1 MWKSIFLISLFA
13 LLLCFCA
20 LIYVKIS
27 QEDDFIKT
35 ENKTLSQFH
44 DYSNKNQLVTEND
57 FNIKVLYF
65 EEKYNSVNKRF
76 DDLYILGSIIVLL
89 LITINI
95 GLFVNT
101 QNKVDKYFSDN
112 FTIHQRKAE
121 DIAKNAG
128 EEYGKLLTMIKNL
141 EKLSNQKEETVVLQE
156 QESLPPQQ

>member
-76 DDLYILGSIIVLL
+76 DDLYILGGTIVLL
-89 LITINI
+89 LITINV

-101 QNKVDKYFSDN
+101 QNKVDKYFLDN
-112 FTIHQRKAE
+112 FNAHQIKAE
-121 DIAKNAG
+121 DAANKAGIALGEVEAMIVKIKNASRDV
-128 EEYGKLLTMIKNL
+128 LT
-141 EKLSNQKEETVVLQE
+141 
-156 QESLPPQQ
+156 PQ